1 VYTAIE
7 GSDKTGGKGSC
18 HHGRS
23 GIVPSV
29 RFGCGLAELHQHRFR
44 EDIHSVRGDMAHL
57 DDFAS
62 RWEMSPPKRNPDDV
76 GFDEMEDDVADDED
90 DDLEDEDDEEED
102 EDDEEDED
110 LDVED
115 VDEEDLED
123 EEDLDDD
130 DLDEDLDEEEEEEEE

>member
-7 GSDKTGGKGSC
+7 GSEKTSRQGSI

-23 GIVPSV
+23 GIVLSV
-29 RFGCGLAELHQHRFR
+29 RFGCGLAELHQHRFQ
-44 EDIHSVRGDMAHL
+44 ENIDSVRGDMAHL

-76 GFDEMEDDVADDED
+76 GFDEMEDDVAEEED
-90 DDLEDEDDEEED
+90 DDEED
-102 EDDEEDED
+102 EDDEDEDEED

-123 EEDLDDD
+123 EEDLDDE
-130 DLDEDLDEEEEEEEE
+130 DLDEDLDEEEEEEE